1 MSDLQC
7 PATFLVL
14 ADDPLDADER
24 QLEGVA
30 DQLVAQLLGRRVAK
44 VLASPSMPQLER
56 AARIA
61 ERLGVTSEPAPGLD
75 EGALFRQAV
84 EDAADV
90 YRGEAVLLIAPVEV
104 VRAALGLATA
114 PTPGEMVELQVD
126 ADGWLVRQGG
136 NGEKP

>member
-7 PATFLVL
+7 AATFLVL
-14 ADDPLDADER
+14 DDDSPGTDER
-24 QLEGVA
+24 QLEGVT
-30 DQLVAQLLGRRVAK
+30 AQLAEQLAGRRVAK
-44 VLASPSMPQLER
+44 VLASPSMPQLAR

-61 ERLGVTSEPAPGLD
+61 EHLGVTSESAPGLD
-75 EGALFRQAV
+75 EGPLFRQAV

-90 YRGEAVLLIAPVEV
+90 YRGEAVLLVAPLEV

-114 PTPGEMVELQVD
+114 PAPGELVELQVD

-136 NGEKP
+136 SGETR

>member
-14 ADDPLDADER
+14 GDAPTEADE
-24 QLEGVA
+24 LELDGVA
-30 DQLVAQLLGRRVAK
+30 DQLGGRRVAK

-84 EDAADV
+84 EDAADI
-90 YRGEAVLLIAPVEV
+90 YRGESVLIIAPAEV
-104 VRAALGLATA
+104 VRSALGLATA
-114 PTPGEMVELQVD
+114 PAPGEVVELQVD

-136 NGEKP
+136 GDSR